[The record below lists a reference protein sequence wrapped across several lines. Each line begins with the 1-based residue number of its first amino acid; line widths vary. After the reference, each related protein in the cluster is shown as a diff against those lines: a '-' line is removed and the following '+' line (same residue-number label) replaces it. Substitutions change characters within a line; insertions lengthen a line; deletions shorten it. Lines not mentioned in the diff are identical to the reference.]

1 MLIYSLLSG
10 VLFGLY
16 FSLIGLGLNLV
27 FGVMRIVNLAHGD
40 FLMLGAYCAFWLYT
54 LFGIDPVFAIP
65 VAFVLFVLV
74 GLPLYYA
81 LVPRLLAARDPEMLS
96 IILFFGLSQ
105 VIEAL
110 STIAFGTSEQSIP
123 GSELGRS
130 LRVIGGWLTGRD
142 IESGPIEVFGQ
153 SFPSAW
159 VMSGIASLVAVAFV
173 YIYLYRTRTGY
184 LTRAVMSRRD
194 EALATGIDVHRI
206 SAIAFGIGIA
216 LASIGGVFAPFML
229 GSITPAMGVDATVT
243 SFAVIV
249 VGSLGS
255 PLGTVLGGLVYGVS
269 YMLVQTYLSS
279 WANLLP
285 YLLLI
290 GILLVRPSGL
300 LGKRVRL
307 A

>member
-130 LRVIGGWLTGRD
+130 LRVTGGWLTGRE

-173 YIYLYRTRTGY
+173 YLYLYRTRTGY